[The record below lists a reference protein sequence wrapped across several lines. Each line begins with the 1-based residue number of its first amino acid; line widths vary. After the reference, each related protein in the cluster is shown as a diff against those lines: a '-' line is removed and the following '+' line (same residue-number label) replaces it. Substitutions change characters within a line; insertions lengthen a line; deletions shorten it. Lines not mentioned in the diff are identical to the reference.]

1 MVNRDTGLLTRGDIN
16 WEGSAR
22 AAAETEIRNAAID
35 DGILNMARQ
44 NAESYLT
51 RLFRQLGYPDV
62 IFQEATPV
70 PED

>member
-1 MVNRDTGLLTRGDIN
+1 M
-16 WEGSAR
+16 
-22 AAAETEIRNAAID
+22 RNAAVD
-35 DGILNMARQ
+35 DGILKLARQ

-51 RLFRQLGYPDV
+51 RLFRQLGYADV